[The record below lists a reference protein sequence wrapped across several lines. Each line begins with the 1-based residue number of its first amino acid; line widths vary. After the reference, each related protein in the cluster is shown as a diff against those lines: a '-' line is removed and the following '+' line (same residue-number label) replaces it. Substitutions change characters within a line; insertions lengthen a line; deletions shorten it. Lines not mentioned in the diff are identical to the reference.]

1 VVRLGCKVDKWL
13 ISDDPDHFAVDDR
26 RLGLVVRALRRK
38 RGWRQTDL
46 ANAADVSDSVVGRA
60 EAGHFDTLSLQ
71 IIRRLLAA
79 LDARLDLNARWRGGE
94 LDRLVDSRHAAIV
107 TAASTELVDRQ
118 WLALQEVTYAIYR
131 ESGSI
136 DLLGLR
142 PAEAVA
148 LVTEIKSEV
157 TSWEETQRRLDE
169 KVRLLPKIVFERVGW
184 RPRVVGKVL
193 ILDDTM
199 TNRRRVASL
208 GAAVQQAYPARTVDV
223 RRWIREP
230 VGPMAGIWFLSIPT
244 PQGLSDVRGGSH
256 RVRVPQTIDGH
267 RRGHLI
273 RAGRR

>member
-107 TAASTELVDRQ
+107 TAASTELVDWQ

-223 RRWIREP
+223 RRWIRAP
-230 VGPMAGIWFLSIPT
+230 AGPLAGIWFLSNPT
-244 PQGLSDVRGGSH
+244 PRGLSDVRGGSH
-256 RVRVPQTIDGH
+256 RVRVPKPSTATDGDT
-267 RRGHLI
+267 
-273 RAGRR
+273 